1 DPGGQIRRA
10 PQPRTQ
16 SGERR
21 PRHPR
26 PRELRGRAEL
36 PAGKLRRPHGQPRAD
51 DRYHHQPGHG
61 VLRDLPRTH
70 ADVPLRGRSGGCA
83 VPSGDQRTG
92 AVGVKRSR
100 GLWISVIFV
109 AILVLGSAF
118 SFAFGVFKPVLG
130 LDLEGGLA
138 VILSAPPGTDAGTM
152 NQALENIRS
161 RVDAFGVG
169 EPDIFLSGNTI
180 EIQIPGLSNSTVR
193 QQATDSY
200 CIEDPKQNSYGC
212 SADQSIAQEARSGF
226 TVGSQATQVCLQDGN
241 GDRLQ
246 CYASQQE
253 ADTAKGG
260 ITSAPKQSATPTASE
275 STSASASSAASGS
288 ASPTVGPPQGAS
300 QYCLTHI
307 GNTELKCYASRAD
320 AEAARKG
327 STPIVTKTSWCVYS
341 SQNQNLGCF
350 TTQAAAAQRQRET
363 GQQALLNLIGK
374 TARLEE
380 RPTLQVVPP
389 TDPSYASI
397 QLTCSTPQEQATK
410 DCQGAA
416 QDNNDVWYLSQ
427 AAGSAPGSKMHLG
440 QVVIIGS
447 NITKASAQLTGGTQ
461 TDPITQWA
469 VAFTL

>member
-1 DPGGQIRRA
+1 M
-10 PQPRTQ
+10 
-16 SGERR
+16 
-21 PRHPR
+21 
-26 PRELRGRAEL
+26 
-36 PAGKLRRPHGQPRAD
+36 
-51 DRYHHQPGHG
+51 
-61 VLRDLPRTH
+61 
-70 ADVPLRGRSGGCA
+70 
-83 VPSGDQRTG
+83 
-92 AVGVKRSR
+92 KRSR

-138 VILSAPPGTDAGTM
+138 VILSAPPGTDQGTM

-226 TVGSQATQVCLQDGN
+226 TVGSQATQVCLLDGN

-260 ITSAPKQSATPTASE
+260 ITSAPKQSATPSASA

-288 ASPTVGPPQGAS
+288 ASPT
-300 QYCLTHI
+300 
-307 GNTELKCYASRAD
+307 
-320 AEAARKG
+320 
-327 STPIVTKTSWCVYS
+327 
-341 SQNQNLGCF
+341 
-350 TTQAAAAQRQRET
+350 
-363 GQQALLNLIGK
+363 
-374 TARLEE
+374 
-380 RPTLQVVPP
+380 
-389 TDPSYASI
+389 
-397 QLTCSTPQEQATK
+397 
-410 DCQGAA
+410 
-416 QDNNDVWYLSQ
+416 
-427 AAGSAPGSKMHLG
+427 
-440 QVVIIGS
+440 
-447 NITKASAQLTGGTQ
+447 
-461 TDPITQWA
+461 
-469 VAFTL
+469 